1 MFIVFQI
8 KVKTNNRNE
17 KKKTDYFNLKKPS
30 NWHKNRKFEVEMFHD
45 QRIETFFYNI
55 TTVQR
60 KLMKFSKVHSP
71 QENF

>member
-17 KKKTDYFNLKKPS
+17 KKKTNFFNLNKSS
-30 NWHKNRKFEVEMFHD
+30 NWHKNRKFEFEMFHD

-55 TTVQR
+55 TNNST
-60 KLMKFSKVHSP
+60 KKVD
-71 QENF
+71 EIF

>member
-8 KVKTNNRNE
+8 KVKTNKRNE
-17 KKKTDYFNLKKPS
+17 KKKTNFFNLNKSS
-30 NWHKNRKFEVEMFHD
+30 NWHKNRKFEFEMFHD

-60 KLMKFSKVHSP
+60 KLMKFSKEWVGD
-71 QENF
+71 